1 MSGVRISSAH
11 LLTEACVAQ
20 CLHIGGRPTRSHS
33 TPLTAAEGKTQERED
48 SKGGEKHEGKGEN
61 LKKLFSGKLTVT
73 ECSDRNT
80 GRFRDFCVTTIL
92 APKVGDNL
100 TTAVTTLVT
109 RMVARM
115 LTTLVATLVTR
126 MVATLVTNAVN
137 ILWLSVGRQWSAR

>member
-1 MSGVRISSAH
+1 MRISSAH

-61 LKKLFSGKLTVT
+61 LKKKLFSGKLTVT

-109 RMVARM
+109 RMVA
-115 LTTLVATLVTR
+115 TVVTS
-126 MVATLVTNAVN
+126 TVTNAVN

>member
-61 LKKLFSGKLTVT
+61 LKKKLFSGKLTVT

-109 RMVARM
+109 RMVA
-115 LTTLVATLVTR
+115 TVVAST
-126 MVATLVTNAVN
+126 VTNAVN
-137 ILWLSVGRQWSAR
+137 LLWLSVGRQWSAR

>member
-1 MSGVRISSAH
+1 MSTYRGATHEIA
-11 LLTEACVAQ
+11 
-20 CLHIGGRPTRSHS
+20 LHSFDGRR
-33 TPLTAAEGKTQERED
+33 RED
-48 SKGGEKHEGKGEN
+48 AGAGGFEGRRKHEGKDEN
-61 LKKLFSGKLTVT
+61 LKKKLFSGKLTVT

-109 RMVARM
+109 RMV
-115 LTTLVATLVTR
+115 TTLVTR

>member
-1 MSGVRISSAH
+1 MRISSAH

-61 LKKLFSGKLTVT
+61 LKKKLFSGKLTVT

-100 TTAVTTLVT
+100 TTAVT
-109 RMVARM
+109 M
-115 LTTLVATLVTR
+115 LVTR
-126 MVATLVTNAVN
+126 MVATVVTRMVATVVASTVTNAVN